1 MPNDVEAEIRARLEQ
16 FASELTTL
24 IQESAMSRVADAFS
38 GSTPVRR
45 GRRTAAAAPAQRV
58 TRGRKGQKRDPQL
71 LEALTEKLG
80 AFIAQNPGLR
90 IEQIGKTL
98 GVATKEL
105 ALPVKKL
112 IAAKRISTKGQKR
125 ATTYFSGGGRG
136 KPGPKPGKPK
146 AARTAKPAKARKAR
160 QAPRSAKASKA
171 PKAKRKAPVKRA
183 QKAAVAK
190 KSVKPSAPPA
200 AAADASSSAAE

>member
-16 FASELTTL
+16 FASQLTTL

-38 GSTPVRR
+38 GGAPARR
-45 GRRTAAAAPAQRV
+45 GRRAQSATPAPRA
-58 TRGRKGQKRDPQL
+58 TRGKKGQKRDPEL

-80 AFIAQNPGLR
+80 AFITKNPGLR
-90 IEQIGKTL
+90 IEQIGKSL
-98 GVATKEL
+98 GVATKDL

-112 IAAKRISTKGQKR
+112 VAAKRVSTKGQKR

-136 KPGPKPGKPK
+136 KPGPKPGKPT
-146 AARTAKPAKARKAR
+146 AARAVKKGAKARKAPK
-160 QAPRSAKASKA
+160 AAKASKA
-171 PKAKRKAPVKRA
+171 PKAKRKAPAKRA
-183 QKAAVAK
+183 QKSASAK

-200 AAADASSSAAE
+200 APAEASPSAAE

>member
-38 GSTPVRR
+38 GSAPVRR
-45 GRRTAAAAPAQRV
+45 GRRAGAVAPAQRV
-58 TRGRKGQKRDPQL
+58 TRGKKGQKRDPQL

-80 AFIAQNPGLR
+80 AFILQNPGLR
-90 IEQIGKTL
+90 IEQIGKSL
-98 GVATKEL
+98 GVVTKDL

-112 IAAKRISTKGQKR
+112 VAAKRISTKGQKR

-146 AARTAKPAKARKAR
+146 AARAAKGKKAR
-160 QAPRSAKASKA
+160 QAPRAAKS
-171 PKAKRKAPVKRA
+171 PKARAKRGAPVKRA
-183 QKAAVAK
+183 QKGASAR

-200 AAADASSSAAE
+200 PAADASSSAA